1 MKIGDSFDDN
11 TQEEI
16 VKEIFVKVDEKEK
29 KKKKCFDTIYVD
41 FSKYLFL
48 EELFVLSLKENSR
61 TSFFFQVG
69 GKQHL
74 PIFFVKT
81 KI

>member
-29 KKKKCFDTIYVD
+29 KKKVF
-41 FSKYLFL
+41 
-48 EELFVLSLKENSR
+48 
-61 TSFFFQVG
+61 
-69 GKQHL
+69 
-74 PIFFVKT
+74 
-81 KI
+81 

>member
-16 VKEIFVKVDEKEK
+16 VKEIFVKVDEKE
-29 KKKKCFDTIYVD
+29 KKKCFDTIYVD

-61 TSFFFQVG
+61 TSFFF
-69 GKQHL
+69 K
-74 PIFFVKT
+74 
-81 KI
+81 